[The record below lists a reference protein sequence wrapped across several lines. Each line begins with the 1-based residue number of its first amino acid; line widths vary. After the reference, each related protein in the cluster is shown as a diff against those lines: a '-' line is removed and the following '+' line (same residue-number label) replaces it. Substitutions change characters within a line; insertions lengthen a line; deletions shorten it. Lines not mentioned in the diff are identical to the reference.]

1 MVVVIVTV
9 LRTWDLA
16 SVINLRKQSVKYAR
30 SLSGIF
36 NVVPRR
42 FCYIVCSP
50 VGLRI
55 GNG

>member
-16 SVINLRKQSVKYAR
+16 AVINLRKQTVKYAH
-30 SLSGIF
+30 SLSGIL
-36 NVVPRR
+36 NAAPSR

-55 GNG
+55 RNG